1 MNITIDDKFKKTLV
15 DQANIYIDL
24 INSQG
29 SGYINYEIYHFKDWS
44 DLESI
49 CLLEFTYER
58 LRDYINAVSL
68 ITMLDRYNISKE
80 VNTIYSAPP
89 PEFYKTCTS
98 LFRLMRTVVAV
109 TFLTK

>member
-1 MNITIDDKFKKTLV
+1 MNITIDDQFKKTLV
-15 DQANIYIDL
+15 DQANIYIQL

-29 SGYINYEIYHFKDWS
+29 AGYLNCRLRDVENWPR
-44 DLESI
+44 LESI
-49 CLLEFTYER
+49 CLEGKVYQC
-58 LRDYINAVSL
+58 LRDYTQALRVV
-68 ITMLDRYNISKE
+68 TMFDVYGLPDEI
-80 VNTIYSAPP
+80 NTIYSAPP